1 MIVKSSFRRA
11 GGLGRHLLR
20 GEGNEE
26 IVVRHDLFRNAPDD
40 PMQALRYF
48 AALTDASP
56 RTGRHFCHVVVS
68 PSEALDGKQLAR
80 VRSTIER
87 EFGICDDHPCILV
100 EHKKGDRPQHFHFV
114 YPVVHP
120 TIGRAIKS
128 HDYRL
133 KDHCAARALELEFG
147 HEITLSDW
155 DHRNETVAKHLRQ
168 QGIDTARLRAVMQ
181 DSRQSSNAHRIANK
195 DLQQASR
202 LHIEPRDIGGRVSEC
217 FEAAPDLKSFK
228 ANLEAQGFRLA
239 MGQKTVQVVEGEM
252 GGYFDLARLLR
263 NAARAEGKKRSIKQ
277 DELVDAFG
285 PLDDLD
291 DVRVHILNIRLQQ
304 LEGEVEIEQELL
316 QREADVD
323 GDEPCEARV
332 TKPSNK
338 TSATIGDNATW
349 KARHQAI
356 LAEQRMRD
364 EIRRRRVDRAFKFAE
379 WFDCHE
385 ARQIAYLAAACGVLL
400 AGGGL
405 GLAVVAGCIAVSQVP
420 TRERARTLAYH
431 ERLIR
436 IEEWSTTRRKLY
448 DLKREVER
456 SKKFP
461 PEMRRRAEAYSV
473 ENMIEELRAYRGESE
488 AKGVIVKG
496 TRPVY
501 AEQDAEFRE
510 RARQLTL
517 RRKRSRDLGR

>member
-1 MIVKSSFRRA
+1 MA
-11 GGLGRHLLR
+11 GGLGVHLLH
-20 GEGNEE
+20 GKGNED
-26 IVVRHDLFRNAPDD
+26 IVVRSDLCRNAPDD
-40 PMQALRYF
+40 PMLALRYF
-48 AALTDASP
+48 ASLTDASA
-56 RTGRHFCHVVVS
+56 RTKRHFCHVVVS
-68 PSEALDGKQLAR
+68 PSEALDETQLIR

-87 EFGICDDHPCILV
+87 EFCIGDDHPCIV
-100 EHKKGDRPQHFHFV
+100 VQHDKGDRPRHFHFV

-120 TIGRAIKS
+120 SSGLAIKS
-128 HDYRL
+128 HEHRL
-133 KDHCAARALELEFG
+133 KDHCAARSLELDFG
-147 HEITLSDW
+147 HEITLSAW
-155 DHRNETVAKHLRQ
+155 PRRNETVAKRLRP
-168 QGIDTARLRAVMQ
+168 QGIDTTRMRAAMQ
-181 DSRQSSNAHRIANK
+181 ASSPSPLVHRIANK

-202 LHIEPRDIGGRVSEC
+202 LRIEPRDIGGRVSEC
-217 FEAAPDLKSFK
+217 FDAAPDLKSFK

-239 MGQKTVQVVEGEM
+239 MGKKTVQVVEGEM

-277 DELVDAFG
+277 DQLVDAFG

-291 DVRVHILNIRLQQ
+291 DVRAHILSVRLQQ
-304 LEGEVEIEQELL
+304 LEGEVEIEQKLL
-316 QREADVD
+316 QREIDLD
-323 GDEPCEARV
+323 GDQLSEARV
-332 TKPSNK
+332 TKPSMK
-338 TSATIGDNATW
+338 TSPTIGDDATW
-349 KARHQAI
+349 KARREAI
-356 LAEQRMRD
+356 LTEQQMRD

-436 IEEWSTTRRKLY
+436 TEEWSTTRRKLY

-456 SKKFP
+456 LKKFP
-461 PEMRRRAEAYSV
+461 PEMRRRAEAYSL
-473 ENMIEELRAYRGESE
+473 ENMIEELRAYRGDGET
-488 AKGVIVKG
+488 KGAIVKE
-496 TRPVY
+496 TRSVS